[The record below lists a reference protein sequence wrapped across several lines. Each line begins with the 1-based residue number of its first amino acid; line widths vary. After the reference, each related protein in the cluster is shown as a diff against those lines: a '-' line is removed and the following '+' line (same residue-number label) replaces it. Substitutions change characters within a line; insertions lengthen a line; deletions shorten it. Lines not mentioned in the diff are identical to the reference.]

1 MLALFVGMSLHLASD
16 NETTVQSHLDE
27 LSIRLGRVLAIFVL
41 MMIFAWNWIDTLLS
55 NYLSLLSPCLDCIAV
70 YSPTEWVSLRWLT
83 ILLFG
88 ICLTLPFFFRE
99 VFVFSSPGMMSHE
112 RKWFKKLLFV
122 GSFAISSIVLATSL
136 IVLPTWFLAAEDA
149 GFIEGVTPSYSAAA
163 MLELA
168 LVICYLEII
177 VFLSIIAAILLRRYG
192 IAEGDE
198 KATWQLRLHGVAIF
212 SMWLIVPSEQDTL
225 LTLGILAEF
234 IFVELSFSKINRG
247 RYALPILKQDQGIL
261 DEEAKLRRIGI
272 VDCSCAGACPKMGVD
287 LLPKYLLG
295 LESEALCLNH
305 LERDMLIETVLVNKL
320 TDVIIA
326 GCSSNP
332 LPDNFKNNLEYL
344 DCNLRGMDLMN
355 IETLREGES
364 FNEGMQLQMSLAS
377 LSDPWLYEKRKERQ
391 KSVLNNFTEQKNK
404 FRIISSEDEKT
415 FGLTLAANEIYSLD
429 S

>member
-1 MLALFVGMSLHLASD
+1 MLALVVGMSLHLASD
-16 NETTVQSHLDE
+16 NEAPVQSHLDE

-41 MMIFAWNWIDTLLS
+41 MMIVAWNWIDTILS
-55 NYLSLLSPCLDCIAV
+55 NYLSLLSPCSDCIAV

-122 GSFAISSIVLATSL
+122 GSLSISSVVLVTSL
-136 IVLPTWFLAAEDA
+136 LALPAWFLAAEEA
-149 GFIEGVTPSYSAAA
+149 GFIEGITPSYSAAA

-168 LVICYLEII
+168 LVICYIEII
-177 VFLSIIAAILLRRYG
+177 VFLSIITAILLRRYG
-192 IAEGDE
+192 IAEGDD
-198 KATWQLRLHGVAIF
+198 KAAWQLRLHGIAIF

-225 LTLGILAEF
+225 LTLGIFAEF

-247 RYALPILKQDQGIL
+247 KYALPFLDPNKGIL

-295 LESEALCLNH
+295 LKSEALCLNN
-305 LERDMLIETVLVNKL
+305 LERDMIVETVLVNKL
-320 TDVIIA
+320 TDLIIA
-326 GCSSNP
+326 GCSSDP
-332 LPDNFKNNLEYL
+332 LPENFKNNLEYL
-344 DCNLRGMDLMN
+344 DCKLRGLDLMD

-377 LSDPWLYEKRKERQ
+377 LSDPWQSEKRKERQ
-391 KSVLNNFTEQKNK
+391 NSVLNNFSEQKNK
-404 FRIISSEDEKT
+404 FRIINSKDENV
-415 FGLTLAANEIYSLD
+415 FGLTLAANEIYRLD